1 VPRRRRDAPAA
12 GRPAR
17 AHSLLPL
24 LALAAAVTTS
34 AASAGEL
41 EPYRASYQG
50 IWHGL
55 TVAVSD
61 LKLEHTGD
69 TWTYSSRSSPRGI
82 GRLAAG
88 VFPPRQ
94 VSVVRVTASGV
105 EPQSFR
111 SQGGD
116 HDKSTDLVYDWG
128 TAKVTGTVDG
138 VRVDQP
144 LTPGV
149 QDDGSVQLALMV
161 ELLAGRTPSGF
172 RMIDRSGTREYQFA
186 RESEVTLE
194 TPMGAIATVVYRAQ
208 KAGSPRITRFW
219 CAPGRG
225 YVPLKVEQTRGDEV
239 QWTMEIRSLT
249 RAH

>member
-1 VPRRRRDAPAA
+1 MPQPRHDAPAVA
-12 GRPAR
+12 RPAR
-17 AHSLLPL
+17 VQGLRLL
-24 LALAAAVTTS
+24 LALAAAVITS
-34 AASAGEL
+34 AASADEL
-41 EPYRASYQG
+41 KPYRASYEG

-61 LKLEHTGD
+61 LRLEHTGD
-69 TWTYSSRSSPRGI
+69 TWTYSSSSSPRGI
-82 GRLAAG
+82 GRLASG
-88 VFPPRQ
+88 IFPPRQ
-94 VSVVRVTASGV
+94 VSVVHVTASGV

-111 SQGGD
+111 SEGGD
-116 HDKSTDLVYDWG
+116 RDKSTDLAYDWRL
-128 TAKVTGTVDG
+128 ARVTGTVDG
-138 VRVDQP
+138 VRVDQS

-161 ELLAGRTPSGF
+161 ELLAGRTPKSF

-186 RESEVTLE
+186 RESEATLE
-194 TPMGAIATVVYRAQ
+194 TPMGAIATVVYRAR

-225 YVPLKVEQTRGDEV
+225 YVPLKVEQTRGEEV

-249 RAH
+249 RE

>member
-1 VPRRRRDAPAA
+1 MPRPRHDAPPVA
-12 GRPAR
+12 RPAR
-17 AHSLLPL
+17 VQGLRLL
-24 LALAAAVTTS
+24 LALAAAVITS
-34 AASAGEL
+34 AAGADEL
-41 EPYRASYQG
+41 KPYRASYEG
-50 IWHGL
+50 IWHGV

-61 LKLEHTGD
+61 LRLEHTGD
-69 TWTYSSRSSPRGI
+69 TWTYSSSSSPRGI
-82 GRLAAG
+82 GRLASG
-88 VFPPRQ
+88 IFPPRQ

-111 SQGGD
+111 SEGGD
-116 HDKSTDLVYDWG
+116 RDKSTDLAYDWG
-128 TAKVTGTVDG
+128 AARVTGTVDG

-161 ELLAGRTPSGF
+161 ELLAGRTPKSF

-186 RESEVTLE
+186 RESEATLE
-194 TPMGAIATVVYRAQ
+194 TPMGAIATVVYRAR

-225 YVPLKVEQTRGDEV
+225 YVPLKVEQTRGEEV

-249 RAH
+249 RE

>member
-1 VPRRRRDAPAA
+1 VPRPRHDAPPVA
-12 GRPAR
+12 RPAR
-17 AHSLLPL
+17 VQGSRLL
-24 LALAAAVTTS
+24 LALAAAVITS
-34 AASAGEL
+34 AAGADEL
-41 EPYRASYQG
+41 KPYRASYEG

-61 LKLEHTGD
+61 LTLEHTGD
-69 TWTYSSRSSPRGI
+69 TWSYSSSSSPRGI
-82 GRLAAG
+82 GRLASG
-88 VFPPRQ
+88 IFPPRQ

-111 SQGGD
+111 SEGGD
-116 HDKSTDLVYDWG
+116 RDKSTDLAYDWG
-128 TAKVTGTVDG
+128 AARVTGTVDG

-161 ELLAGRTPSGF
+161 ELLAGRTPKSF

-186 RESEVTLE
+186 RESEATLE
-194 TPMGAIATVVYRAQ
+194 TPMGAIATVVYRAR

-225 YVPLKVEQTRGDEV
+225 YVPLKVEQTRGEEV

-249 RAH
+249 RE

>member
-1 VPRRRRDAPAA
+1 MARPPPETPAA
-12 GRPAR
+12 GRPLRAR
-17 AHSLLPL
+17 SMLLL
-24 LALAAAVTTS
+24 LTLAAAAMTS
-34 AASAGEL
+34 AARADEL
-41 EPYRASYQG
+41 EPYQASYLG
-50 IWHGL
+50 LWHGL

-69 TWTYSSRSSPRGI
+69 TWTYSSSSSPRGI
-82 GRLAAG
+82 GRMASG

-111 SQGGD
+111 SEGGERD
-116 HDKSTDLVYDWG
+116 RSSDLAYDWR
-128 TAKVTGTVDG
+128 AARVTGTVDG
-138 VRVDQP
+138 AHVDQP

-161 ELLAGRTPSGF
+161 ELLAGRTPRSF

-186 RESEVTLE
+186 RESETTLE

-219 CAPGRG
+219 CAPQRG
-225 YVPLKVEQTRGDEV
+225 YVPLKVEQTKDDDV

-249 RAH
+249 RP

>member
-1 VPRRRRDAPAA
+1 MARPAREAPAA
-12 GRPAR
+12 GGPRRAR
-17 AHSLLPL
+17 RTLLL
-24 LALAAAVTTS
+24 LTLVAAAVTG
-34 AASAGEL
+34 AARADEL
-41 EPYRASYQG
+41 EPYRASYSG
-50 IWHGL
+50 LWHGL

-61 LKLEHTGD
+61 LKLEHTGE

-82 GRLAAG
+82 GRLASG

-111 SQGGD
+111 SEGGER
-116 HDKSTDLVYDWG
+116 DKSTDLAYDWR
-128 TAKVTGTVDG
+128 AARVTGTVDG
-138 VRVDQP
+138 ARVDQP

-161 ELLAGRTPSGF
+161 ELLAGRTPRSF

-186 RESEVTLE
+186 RESEATLE
-194 TPMGAIATVVYRAQ
+194 TPMGPIATVVYRAQ

-219 CAPGRG
+219 CAPQRG
-225 YVPLKVEQTRGDEV
+225 YVPLKVEQTRDDDV

-249 RAH
+249 RP